1 MFLAQTYTKQVKK
14 SSIWMINMNKMT
26 EICNNINKSLLG
38 IIKQM
43 YKSVKKTYHQLS
55 RTNTSLN
62 HKLLNQIWIIRLNN
76 RHKVIKWTKFIPKI
90 WCNQIIKIKTIV
102 ITYIMKL
109 VKTMIIMK
117 MMRFINKVFKNRKM
131 KNKSRMI

>member
-14 SSIWMINMNKMT
+14 SSIWMIIMNKMT

-62 HKLLNQIWIIRLNN
+62 HKLLNQIWIIRLIN
-76 RHKVIKWTKFIPKI
+76 RHKVIRWTKFIPKI
-90 WCNQIIKIKTIV
+90 WCNLIIKIKTIV

>member
-14 SSIWMINMNKMT
+14 SSIWMIIMNKMT

-38 IIKQM
+38 IIKLM

-62 HKLLNQIWIIRLNN
+62 HKLLNQI
-76 RHKVIKWTKFIPKI
+76 
-90 WCNQIIKIKTIV
+90 
-102 ITYIMKL
+102 
-109 VKTMIIMK
+109 
-117 MMRFINKVFKNRKM
+117 
-131 KNKSRMI
+131 